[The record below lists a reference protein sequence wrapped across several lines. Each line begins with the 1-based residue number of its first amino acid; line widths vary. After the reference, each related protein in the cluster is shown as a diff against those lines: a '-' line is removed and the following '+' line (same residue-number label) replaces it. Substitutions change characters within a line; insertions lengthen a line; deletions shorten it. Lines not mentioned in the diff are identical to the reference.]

1 MDINLRGVQICVSQ
15 PLLQLKRRDPLLG
28 FIRCKRMPEGVT
40 ARPFG
45 NACVFAVFHHKLSDA
60 PLRNGLILV
69 IQKEDVGE
77 VLWSNGGIPVRRDD
91 LVSVVYSTELNSTT
105 SFVPPQRT
113 DR

>member
-77 VLWSNGGIPVRRDD
+77 VLWSNGKVI
-91 LVSVVYSTELNSTT
+91 
-105 SFVPPQRT
+105 F
-113 DR
+113 